1 MEGGSVPSDVGTGG
15 ARGSDE
21 MCDRTAE
28 ERQNEGQTGQKG
40 GTRDERDER
49 RDRTDKRGKRVR

>member
-1 MEGGSVPSDVGTGG
+1 MLEREEREGGS
-15 ARGSDE
+15 DE
-21 MCDRTAE
+21 WCDRTAE

-49 RDRTDKRGKRVR
+49 DERRDRTDKRGKSVR